1 MPLGQ
6 FKIFLCRHW
15 CKRPL
20 VKNTKTYNITFQ
32 NYRLENKLPK
42 KLGDE
47 MFIIISNSVL
57 FNQKS
62 VLLLNSSGRI
72 IGNRNLLPPL
82 YRNPLLFTIY
92 INIKPGLNSSLIQV
106 VIGYHVKVKFQI
118 QCLHHYYNIIIMSH
132 LKLQRIQDFAYWC
145 HFLLGILN
153 ISGIFFTWNSK
164 V

>member
-1 MPLGQ
+1 
-6 FKIFLCRHW
+6 
-15 CKRPL
+15 
-20 VKNTKTYNITFQ
+20 
-32 NYRLENKLPK
+32 
-42 KLGDE
+42 

-72 IGNRNLLPPL
+72 IGNWNLLPPL

-106 VIGYHVKVKFQI
+106 VTGYHVKIKFQI

-132 LKLQRIQDFAYWC
+132 LKLQRIQDFAY
-145 HFLLGILN
+145 
-153 ISGIFFTWNSK
+153 
-164 V
+164 

>member
-1 MPLGQ
+1 MLLGQ

-62 VLLLNSSGRI
+62 VLLLNSSWRI
-72 IGNRNLLPPL
+72 IGNWNLLPPL

-106 VIGYHVKVKFQI
+106 VTGYHVKLSFRFSVYI
-118 QCLHHYYNIIIMSH
+118 TIT
-132 LKLQRIQDFAYWC
+132 
-145 HFLLGILN
+145 
-153 ISGIFFTWNSK
+153 ISLSWATWNFREYK
-164 V
+164 ILHIDVILFLVY